1 MGEMLT
7 EWALGL
13 CLDVP
18 HPCNRWAWWTREAET
33 GGCQGLAASYLAEL
47 QAQWQTVSKN
57 KAGDDSYKKTVD
69 PDLTL
74 TFGPDVHTKEN
85 TPAHMYTHACTHS
98 PDKFSVILFSSQT
111 IKTES

>member
-1 MGEMLT
+1 MG
-7 EWALGL
+7 GV
-13 CLDVP
+13 CN
-18 HPCNRWAWWTREAET
+18 PCTREAET

-47 QAQWQTVSKN
+47 QAQWQTVSRN

-85 TPAHMYTHACTHS
+85 TPAHMYTHMHAHT
-98 PDKFSVILFSSQT
+98 PLTSSQF
-111 IKTES
+111 IIFLPDNQK